1 MTTNTPSD
9 KQTTA
14 GRSAPVPAGAH
25 VPRWTTAEQMED
37 WRRRIESEPLRVLA
51 EVVDQADDIELRSR
65 KNDGSPATL
74 IRREAAPQPQVPP
87 REETSEPAG
96 RVVADAHNIELRSRK
111 FTFPNRVLAELSGHT
126 SLSLGATQWSQAI
139 SDFRLLRRERPEIL
153 AAMMEHRDLVR
164 KLAVVNGYSQHRA
177 KAAIWSLT
185 SRVCPSHF
193 ADIYAGA
200 VRPGNNKVADY
211 VVALPDPMLPILADY
226 FRRGGQAEDAFVHL
240 CHGFEPHTGDKYLGR
255 LYPSKMF
262 PGIDPVLDRRLFDED
277 KHYDIAFCTR
287 LAGLGPDQR
296 PYMEAYFREGEEFAE
311 NLVRIPSWKR
321 DLIDGSPES
330 RAIWKLLR
338 VIFTYYRWGPD
349 QTNILAGRFME
360 CRNPG
365 RWATALVV
373 YSGLLERAG
382 LDVEAQRAATG
393 DWKEPWDYPLKVKK
407 PQKKKA
413 SS

>member
-1 MTTNTPSD
+1 
-9 KQTTA
+9 
-14 GRSAPVPAGAH
+14 
-25 VPRWTTAEQMED
+25 
-37 WRRRIESEPLRVLA
+37 
-51 EVVDQADDIELRSR
+51 
-65 KNDGSPATL
+65 
-74 IRREAAPQPQVPP
+74 
-87 REETSEPAG
+87 
-96 RVVADAHNIELRSRK
+96 
-111 FTFPNRVLAELSGHT
+111 
-126 SLSLGATQWSQAI
+126 
-139 SDFRLLRRERPEIL
+139 
-153 AAMMEHRDLVR
+153 
-164 KLAVVNGYSQHRA
+164 
-177 KAAIWSLT
+177 
-185 SRVCPSHF
+185 
-193 ADIYAGA
+193 
-200 VRPGNNKVADY
+200 
-211 VVALPDPMLPILADY
+211 MLPVLADY
-226 FRRGGQAEDAFVHL
+226 FRRGGSADDAFVWARHEF
-240 CHGFEPHTGDKYLGR
+240 HPHTGNKYFGR

-262 PGIDPVLDRRLFDED
+262 PGIDPVLDRRLFDEG
-277 KHYDIAFCTR
+277 KQYDIAFCTR

-296 PYMEAYFREGEEFAE
+296 PYIEAYFREGEEFAE

-349 QTNILAGRFME
+349 QTTILAGRFME

-373 YSGLLERAG
+373 YAGLLERAG